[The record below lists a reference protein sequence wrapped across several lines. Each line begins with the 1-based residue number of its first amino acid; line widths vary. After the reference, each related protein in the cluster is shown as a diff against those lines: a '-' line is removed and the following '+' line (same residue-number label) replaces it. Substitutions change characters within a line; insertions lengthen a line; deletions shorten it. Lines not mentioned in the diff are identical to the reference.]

1 MEKGSV
7 AVWEFEQFWVC
18 EAMAA
23 VSLLVVVLIQ
33 TAVHSSD
40 CLLVKF
46 HDYSGQRAAIC
57 LFHASS
63 FVSA

>member
-40 CLLVKF
+40 CMLVRF
-46 HDYSGQRAAIC
+46 DDCSGQKVAVFRERID
-57 LFHASS
+57 S
-63 FVSA
+63 